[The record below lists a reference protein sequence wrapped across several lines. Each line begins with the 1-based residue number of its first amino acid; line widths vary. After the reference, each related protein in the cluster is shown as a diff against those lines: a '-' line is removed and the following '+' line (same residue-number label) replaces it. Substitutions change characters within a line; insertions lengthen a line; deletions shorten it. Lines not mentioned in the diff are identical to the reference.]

1 MKVSH
6 VKIFIFAGI
15 LLILY
20 SCKYNKKEEVKEEA
34 TSVIDVSLQDRQE
47 NIKMSTFI
55 DSVQILSLNLPS
67 NVVIG
72 RATRVFFYNS
82 HIFIL
87 DRLQQKIFH
96 FNMDGT
102 FLGELYRR
110 GNGQGEYHG
119 IHSCMVKDD
128 ILYVFDKMGQN
139 ILLYD
144 LSFDFIQSIHCKQWV
159 ENLTIL
165 ADGSFLCFTPNFI
178 YNAPNGIWQMDRD
191 GKVMKIWHKYNEKFP
206 YVSSEWNPFYVS
218 SSNEIGIRCPI
229 RNTFYRFNDTN
240 INSVMKWNVK
250 EKTTLDFLGIES
262 CLSVKEEF
270 WICPIFID
278 ADEWV
283 FGIWGEYNG
292 NTSELFSL
300 YSKRENKMFVS
311 SSLKVDVGCLS
322 YMGNPV
328 SSNIPNAMVAIVDEE
343 VIMNSRSFKLGQTKI
358 LPENKILLLI
368 YHFLSSRR

>member
-6 VKIFIFAGI
+6 IKIFIFAGI

-20 SCKYNKKEEVKEEA
+20 SCKYNKKEEVKEGA
-34 TSVIDVSLQDRQE
+34 TCVLDVSLQDRQE

-82 HIFIL
+82 HIFVL

-96 FNMDGT
+96 FNMDGKL
-102 FLGELYRR
+102 LGELYRR

-144 LSFDFIQSIHCKQWV
+144 LSFNFIQSIHCKQWV

-165 ADGSFLCFTPNFI
+165 ADGSFLCFTPNFV

-218 SSNEIGIRCPI
+218 SSKEIGIRCPI
-229 RNTFYRFNDTN
+229 RNTFYRFNATN
-240 INSVMKWNVK
+240 IDSVMKWNVK

-292 NTSELFSL
+292 KTSELFSL

-311 SSLKVDVGCLS
+311 SSLKVDVGCIS
-322 YMGNPV
+322 FMGNPV
-328 SSNIPNAMVAIVDEE
+328 SSNIPNAIVAIVDEE
-343 VIMNSRSFKLGQTKI
+343 VVVNSKSFTLGQTKI